1 LLPTRKFYGIQPPP
15 NSEHTTKQPSAK
27 DISNNS
33 LSSVLE
39 WTCKTCAIRAPG
51 SDPAKLRKEL
61 VSANENRNVG
71 CTGKE
76 SGTKS
81 GIEGASSTVDRSS
94 PDDSTPF
101 GVPPKVRVKTH
112 TDATNWD
119 WVEKVLKIKSGESA
133 SSPEVRMQ
141 TGKFLFIKVEL
152 TFYLM
157 SFSVRVDLKVSLIM
171 AALCPARVVQWL
183 DHLDTMCS
191 RA

>member
-1 LLPTRKFYGIQPPP
+1 M
-15 NSEHTTKQPSAK
+15 
-27 DISNNS
+27 
-33 LSSVLE
+33 
-39 WTCKTCAIRAPG
+39 
-51 SDPAKLRKEL
+51 
-61 VSANENRNVG
+61 
-71 CTGKE
+71 
-76 SGTKS
+76 
-81 GIEGASSTVDRSS
+81 
-94 PDDSTPF
+94 
-101 GVPPKVRVKTH
+101 KTH